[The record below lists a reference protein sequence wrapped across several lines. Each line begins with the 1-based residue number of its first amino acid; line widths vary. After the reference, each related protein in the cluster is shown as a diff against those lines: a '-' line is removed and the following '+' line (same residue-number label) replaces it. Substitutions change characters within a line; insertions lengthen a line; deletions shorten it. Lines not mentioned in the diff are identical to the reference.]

1 MGKSLF
7 AASLGVISYS
17 MSVLEYPDRGVV
29 EERSGMG
36 RGAEDM
42 AEKLPLPLAQRE
54 ECHYPMRLRV

>member
-1 MGKSLF
+1 
-7 AASLGVISYS
+7 